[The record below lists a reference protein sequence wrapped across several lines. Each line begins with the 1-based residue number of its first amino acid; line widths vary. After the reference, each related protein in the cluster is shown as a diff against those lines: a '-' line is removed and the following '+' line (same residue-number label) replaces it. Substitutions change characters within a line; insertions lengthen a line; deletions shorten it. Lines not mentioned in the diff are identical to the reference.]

1 MEVYIMDK
9 QEMLRKAYTNA
20 VDNMVIAGLD
30 NEVCYIVIRESM
42 KLYMQGHNC
51 EVSESEIVKFIKEQV
66 AILHRALENEE
77 IASNFHIK
85 FDER

>member
-1 MEVYIMDK
+1 MDK

-42 KLYMQGHNC
+42 KLYMQGHGC
-51 EVSESEIVKFIKEQV
+51 EVTESEIVKFIKEQV
-66 AILHRALENEE
+66 AVLHKALENEE
-77 IASNFHIK
+77 IAANFTLK
-85 FDER
+85 FNDR